1 MQLII
6 SLYIG
11 DHFLVGQV
19 TINFKVAL
27 IMYYILGFLLMH
39 FLLLG
44 LLNGLQI
51 PKPSVLLYVNAKL
64 DIFIIIGCS
73 VINYNFYY
81 KGVV

>member
-1 MQLII
+1 MKYGLIFVYLQHGISTINDKNFMQLII

-39 FLLLG
+39 FHTAFAWLIKWSTDTQTQCL
-44 LLNGLQI
+44 
-51 PKPSVLLYVNAKL
+51 
-64 DIFIIIGCS
+64 
-73 VINYNFYY
+73 
-81 KGVV
+81 VVC